1 MRMIRIKTG
10 REYEVIP
17 FPNCGDDIV
26 RGQIINPKTDK
37 PWQRH
42 VFLNNSDFKP
52 MTTEPMTIDLTPSW
66 EFAVQIY
73 LAVLE
78 NPDANFHQ
86 VVEAKEEILRL
97 ARMVD
102 KLKQS

>member
-1 MRMIRIKTG
+1 
-10 REYEVIP
+10 
-17 FPNCGDDIV
+17 
-26 RGQIINPKTDK
+26 
-37 PWQRH
+37 
-42 VFLNNSDFKP
+42 

-102 KLKQS
+102 KLKQN